1 MNSEVASNSLR
12 HSDEGISISSR
23 FYNKKV
29 MVYVEG
35 PDDIPFWNAM
45 FRRVVSDDFF
55 EIEAVNG
62 KNQLTDIITKI
73 ENGSII
79 NTFVATDLD
88 YCLFPNDGR
97 SQSVFVIYTYGHSI
111 ENTMFCPQNVAMY
124 IKNAARSPHSFS
136 EQVDSWFNTTCER
149 VQALLPFEI
158 LNSIDIECKHH
169 VSDGNNSI
177 MGKGFYFY
185 KDNTDGFSIDPHIIE
200 RETTSHPDFDG
211 GLINRIKESLISS
224 PQRGI
229 RFLIQGHFIADAAMN
244 FIKSYL
250 RQLGLKGNFSSNDFY
265 MAFFDCYAKCPSL
278 CHDKTHVYN
287 YIKRAVDAYNRQNAL
302 V

>member
-1 MNSEVASNSLR
+1 MMSELDSNYLR
-12 HSDEGISISSR
+12 HSNEGISVSSR

-35 PDDIPFWNAM
+35 PDDIPFWTAM

-62 KNQLTDIITKI
+62 KNQLAEIVIKL
-73 ENGSII
+73 ENESID
-79 NTFVATDLD
+79 NVFVAADLD

-97 SQSVFVIYTYGHSI
+97 SSNAYVIYTYGHSI
-111 ENTMFCPQNVAMY
+111 ENTMFCPQNVAAY
-124 IKNAARSPHSFS
+124 IKNAARSPGDFS
-136 EQVDSWFNTTCER
+136 PQVDDWFNSTCEKI
-149 VQALLPFEI
+149 QAILPFEI
-158 LNSIDIECKHH
+158 INSIDVDCKHH
-169 VSDGNNSI
+169 ISDGSNSF

-185 KDNTDGFSIDPHIIE
+185 KDNSDGFNLDPLKIE
-200 RETTSHPDFDG
+200 KETASHADFDCVFYNK
-211 GLINRIKESLISS
+211 IQKSLTSS
-224 PQRGI
+224 PQRDT
-229 RFLIQGHFIADAAMN
+229 RFLIQGHFLADGAMN
-244 FIKSYL
+244 FIKSFL
-250 RQLGLKGNFSSNDFY
+250 RQMGQKADYSKNSFY

-287 YIKRAVDAYNRQNAL
+287 YIKRAVDTYVSRNSQ